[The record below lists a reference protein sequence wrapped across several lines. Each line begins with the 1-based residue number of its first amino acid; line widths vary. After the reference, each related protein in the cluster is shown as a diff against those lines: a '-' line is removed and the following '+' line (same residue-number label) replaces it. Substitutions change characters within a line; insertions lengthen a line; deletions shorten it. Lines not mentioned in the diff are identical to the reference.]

1 MKNTQL
7 IFKWKSI
14 NLLVLEPQD
23 KMPTDFTAK
32 IAILKYYNVLNFY
45 NVKTFIY
52 LYIPTRYKTK
62 FYTK

>member
-1 MKNTQL
+1 
-7 IFKWKSI
+7 
-14 NLLVLEPQD
+14 
-23 KMPTDFTAK
+23 MPTVFTAK